1 MLTERTTTYNIPV
14 IDKYT
19 EIKEDT
25 ESKIEDAIDLLDK
38 LSCTELKRIKEYF
51 DQKYEEVRR
60 LDSNYILHDF
70 VDDYIYVVYFDD
82 GSVCQYC
89 KGQSAY
95 SMYKSFGVRLERK
108 TKDLFPKYEKL
119 MEKSPI
125 ADLYRKNE
133 MPKKEKRK
141 MDKSK
146 YDMEY
151 QKENIKQIKF
161 TLNRNTDQDIISY
174 LESKTN
180 RNGYLK
186 SLIRSDM
193 KSRN

>member
-1 MLTERTTTYNIPV
+1 MLTERTSAFIPIV
-14 IDKYT
+14 DRYA
-19 EIKEDT
+19 EINEDT
-25 ESKIEDAIDLLDK
+25 ESRIEDAIDLLDK
-38 LSCTELKRIKEYF
+38 LTCTELKRIKEYF
-51 DQKYEEVRR
+51 DQKYEQVRR
-60 LDSNYILHDF
+60 KDSNYILHDF

-82 GSVCQYC
+82 GTVSQYC
-89 KGQSAY
+89 KGQNAY
-95 SMYKSFGVRLERK
+95 SMYKNFGVRLERK

-119 MEKSPI
+119 MEKKPT

-133 MPKKEKRK
+133 MPKKEQNK
-141 MDKSK
+141 MEKAK

-151 QKENIKQIKF
+151 QKQNIKQIKF
-161 TLNRNTDQDIISY
+161 TLNKNTDQDIILH
-174 LESKTN
+174 LEKIPN